1 MSEAVADKH
10 IQTVVIGTSLEEGS
24 DAVVR
29 AGAALARAAGA
40 RVHLVHAVQ
49 MPGSYLSEVGPEGAE
64 ALLIAEQGRLRQEI
78 GEQIE
83 RVGIEGGADV
93 GRTLR
98 SGVPHRVLPEVAAE
112 LGAELLVI
120 GASEG
125 RFQRL
130 LGSAADRVLRR
141 SSIPVLVVRGE
152 MPAAPR
158 RVLAPVDLSPLSG
171 EALEAGL
178 PRLAALAGGAL
189 PEVEV
194 LFVLGVIQR
203 QVAPQFS
210 PEQVDRF
217 AAEELERFVTRHA
230 GGWAGQVKRKVR
242 TGGPREEI
250 LAEVRETQSDLVLIG
265 THGVGGFDR
274 FVIGS
279 VASDVV
285 REAPCSVLVVPPA
298 AMRHG
303 QS

>member
-49 MPGSYLSEVGPEGAE
+49 MPSSYLGGTGPEAAE
-64 ALLIAEQGRLRQEI
+64 ALLIAEQGRLRQEV

-98 SGVPHRVLPEVAAE
+98 SGVPHRVLPEVAVE
-112 LGAELLVI
+112 IGAELLVV

-158 RVLAPVDLSPLSG
+158 RRCSRRWTCRRSR
-171 EALEAGL
+171 
-178 PRLAALAGGAL
+178 PRRSRRAWAALRAGG
-189 PEVEV
+189 
-194 LFVLGVIQR
+194 GS
-203 QVAPQFS
+203 APRGGGSFRARRD
-210 PEQVDRF
+210 PAPGGAAVHPRADRP
-217 AAEELERFVTRHA
+217 LRRGGA
-230 GGWAGQVKRKVR
+230 GAFCQPACRRRAGQVKRKVR
-242 TGGPREEI
+242 TGKTAGGDLRGDRGKPGPTCAARHP
-250 LAEVRETQSDLVLIG
+250 R
-265 THGVGGFDR
+265 R
-274 FVIGS
+274 RR
-279 VASDVV
+279 AST
-285 REAPCSVLVVPPA
+285 AS
-298 AMRHG
+298 
-303 QS
+303 